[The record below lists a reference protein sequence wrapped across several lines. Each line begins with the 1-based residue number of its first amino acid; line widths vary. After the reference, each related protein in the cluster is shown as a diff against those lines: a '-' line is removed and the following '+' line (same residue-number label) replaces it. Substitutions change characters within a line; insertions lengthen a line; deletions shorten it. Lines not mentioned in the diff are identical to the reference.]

1 MRDSEGGTLNKR
13 NKPMSFKNIQYKI
26 RLFVL
31 FFGIS
36 FISQSQ
42 ELLTLDSAVVT
53 ALRQSYGIEIA
64 KMQEKVADMQIFKG
78 NAGMMPRVDWNTNLG
93 TALNQVSQKFTDGRA
108 INRFGYAFAPVTNL
122 AFSWTLYDGNRMYAV
137 MDRLRSQSQA
147 TQIQTKLLMENTI
160 LTVMGAYYEVMRQ
173 KQTVKYLET
182 VIKYYNERL
191 KLTEERWEFGKG
203 SKLDFLQSK
212 TDLVTQQVEMTR
224 AKNALK
230 NAKINLNNAM
240 NREADVDFDVLD
252 SIIMIY
258 EPDLTELKNQT
269 RLNNKELLALR
280 KNRDISIIQQK
291 EAEALKKPR
300 ITLNSTFGYNLNR
313 TNAGLFLLNQ
323 NIGLNTGVAAT
334 WNIFNGEITRRQIQ
348 TAKINTDIL
357 QKQQNELVNNIETD
371 LIVAFNQYQSDKE
384 LLILEEENIKVVEEN
399 LQISLEKFKL
409 GGSTIL
415 ELNEAQRRFDLAS
428 NRLVNARF
436 NVKNSELA
444 LMRLSGDLVK

>member
-1 MRDSEGGTLNKR
+1 MIFKYIRHKTL
-13 NKPMSFKNIQYKI
+13 
-26 RLFVL
+26 LFIF
-31 FFGIS
+31 FFGGS

-42 ELLTLDSAVVT
+42 ELLTLDSAIVV

-64 KMQEKVADMQIFKG
+64 KMQEKVADIQVFKG
-78 NAGMMPRVDWNTNLG
+78 NAGMMPRVDWNTNIG
-93 TALNQVSQKFTDGRA
+93 TALNQVNQRFTDGRA
-108 INRFGYAFAPVTNL
+108 IDRFGYTLAPVTNF

-137 MDRLRSQSQA
+137 MDRLKSQSQA
-147 TQIQTKLLMENTI
+147 TQVQTKVLMENTI
-160 LTVMGAYYEVMRQ
+160 ITVMRAYYEVMRQ

-191 KLTEERWEFGKG
+191 KLTEERWQVGKG

-224 AKNALK
+224 TKNALK
-230 NAKINLNNAM
+230 NAKITLNNAM
-240 NREADVDFDVLD
+240 NREPDLNFDVLD
-252 SIIMIY
+252 TIVMIY
-258 EPDLTELKNQT
+258 DPDLTELKNQT
-269 RLNNKELLALR
+269 RTSNKDLQLLR
-280 KNRDISIIQQK
+280 KNRDISMIQQK
-291 EAEALKKPR
+291 EFEAQKKPR
-300 ITLNSTFGYNLNR
+300 ITLNSNLGYNLNR

-357 QKQQNELVNNIETD
+357 QKQQVELMSNLETG
-371 LIVAFNQYQSDKE
+371 LIVAFNQLQSDKE
-384 LLILEEENIKVVEEN
+384 LLALEEENIKVVEEN

-436 NVKNSELA
+436 NVKNSELE